1 MKVNAKPNEISY
13 QLGRRVAA
21 LRQNA
26 GMCQE
31 DLATILGLGQ
41 PSSISNREQ
50 GITEFTPRELS
61 QVSQYFGVTLDYLI
75 LGKGE
80 SDNTSESTR
89 IARQIFN
96 LAQQCSLDRLVML
109 LHLAQTAADASR
121 METSRSLDLERK
133 AAENP

>member
-1 MKVNAKPNEISY
+1 MKSSVKTQDVSY

-21 LRQNA
+21 LRQSA

-31 DLATILGLGQ
+31 DLAAILGLGQ

-61 QVSQYFGVTLDYLI
+61 LVAQHFGVTLDYLI
-75 LGKGE
+75 LGKAE
-80 SDNTSESTR
+80 SEDLSEAAR

-96 LAQQCSLDRLVML
+96 LAHQCTLDRMTML
-109 LHLAQTAADASR
+109 LHLAQTAAEASR
-121 METSRSLDLERK
+121 MEYSRPAKQEQK
-133 AAENP
+133 TPETN

>member
-21 LRQNA
+21 LRQGA

-31 DLATILGLGQ
+31 DLAAILGLGQ

-50 GITEFTPRELS
+50 GITDFTPRELA
-61 QVSQYFGVTLDYLI
+61 QVSQHFGVTLDYLV
-75 LGKGE
+75 LGKE
-80 SDNTSESTR
+80 EADTSSSAAR
-89 IARQIFN
+89 IAQQIFH
-96 LAQQCSLDRLVML
+96 LAQQCTLDRLVML

-121 METSRSLDLERK
+121 MEKKDTPEQSPK
-133 AAENP
+133 AQEIP